1 MTDEWY
7 NKKKLDEM
15 REQTESLRIIAEH
28 ILVSEQ
34 LDEISK
40 KQDKQIE
47 LLQSLVSILG
57 GNMDDGR

>member
-7 NKKKLDEM
+7 KRAKLDEM
-15 REQTESLRIIAEH
+15 REQTAVMREIAEKL
-28 ILVSEQ
+28 IFTQ
-34 LDEISK
+34 QMNKISK

-47 LLQSLVSILG
+47 LLEQLVSILG